1 VFPFCKCTPIQQSL
15 PFSIFGGLALTCG
28 ILVCFLPET
37 SGKPLPDKLNMDII
51 LDTPL
56 TEKSVNSEENQEVDK
71 EDVHLQ
77 NGNAF

>member
-1 VFPFCKCTPIQQSL
+1 M
-15 PFSIFGGLALTCG
+15 TCG

-37 SGKPLPDKLNMDII
+37 SGKPLPDKLNMEII

-77 NGNAF
+77 NRNAF